1 MAQKL
6 RVVGAVRNPAPQPDS
21 GRATEPSLLALVR
34 RYGGPWHGASPAL
47 LATLSPHQRTVMG
60 WPKPTDDYWTD
71 ANIRAVAKR
80 YPGVDMSAYGAGRT
94 ARL

>member
-1 MAQKL
+1 M
-6 RVVGAVRNPAPQPDS
+6 RNPAPQPAS
-21 GRATEPSLLALVR
+21 RNRCSRATEPSLLALVR

-80 YPGVDMSAYGAGRT
+80 YPGADLTAYGAGST